1 MIHVWLVAVCLVVAG
16 AGSLLFGLLTYSL
29 RDFSRVK
36 LEALLEKA
44 ERSHWLE
51 RTLARAADLAFVTA
65 VVRLFCNI
73 LLLVGFLR
81 LLAMTDL
88 RLSLQYLVAVL
99 LTGVISAVLSVAI
112 PHAVSRHAAEE
123 VIASSLPLLHG
134 IYAVLSPVVKVVHWI
149 DNMVGRVAGTEEG
162 AEEAIEQEIMSAV
175 EEGEEQ
181 GVVDEQE
188 REMIESVIEF
198 RDTTAGQIMTSRPEV
213 VAIEVGA
220 SLAEVKSTLEE
231 SGHSRIPVYEKDL
244 DHIVGVL
251 YARDLLKHLGRPPE
265 QFEMRSALRPPI
277 YVPETKTLRDLL
289 REFRH
294 QKVHIAIVLD
304 EYGGTAGLVTIEDII
319 EELVGEIQDE
329 HEPVEPAMFRRL
341 DDQTFEVDARL
352 RVEELNRLTG
362 LGLPEEAGYET
373 VGGFVSTTVGRIP
386 EAGTEFEQLGAR
398 FTILEAEPQR
408 VNRVRVR
415 MLSQPADPQ
424 AGAEQK
430 QKA

>member
-1 MIHVWLVAVCLVVAG
+1 VIHVWLIVACVVVASAG
-16 AGSLLFGLLTYSL
+16 ALLFALLTYSL
-29 RDFSRVK
+29 RDFSRGK
-36 LEALLEKA
+36 LEALLEKTGRSDWFDRTI
-44 ERSHWLE
+44 ERS
-51 RTLARAADLAFVTA
+51 ADLAFVTA
-65 VVRLFCNI
+65 VVRMLSNI

-81 LLAMTDL
+81 LMALTDL
-88 RLSLQYLVAVL
+88 RLSVQYLIAVL
-99 LTGVISAVLSVAI
+99 VTGVVSIVLSVAV
-112 PHAVSRHAAEE
+112 PHAVARHAAEE
-123 VIASSLPLLHG
+123 VVAYSLPLLHG
-134 IYAVLSPVVKVVHWI
+134 MYAVLSPAVKLMHWI
-149 DNMVGRVAGTEEG
+149 EAAVERVAGEGEG

-213 VAIEVGA
+213 VAIEIGA
-220 SLAEVKSTLEE
+220 SLAEVKRTLEE

-244 DHIVGVL
+244 DHITGVL

-289 REFRH
+289 RDFRH

-329 HEPVEPAMFRRL
+329 HEPIEPAMFKRVDER
-341 DDQTFEVDARL
+341 TFEVDARL
-352 RVEELNRLTG
+352 RVEELNRLSG
-362 LGLPEEAGYET
+362 LNLPEEAGYET

-386 EAGTEFEQLGAR
+386 EAGIEF
-398 FTILEAEPQR
+398 
-408 VNRVRVR
+408 
-415 MLSQPADPQ
+415 
-424 AGAEQK
+424 
-430 QKA
+430 

>member
-1 MIHVWLVAVCLVVAG
+1 MIHAWLIAACALVAAV
-16 AGSLLFGLLTYSL
+16 GSLLFGMLTYSL
-29 RDFSRVK
+29 RDFSRAK
-36 LEALLEKA
+36 LEALLERTGRP
-44 ERSHWLE
+44 EWLG
-51 RTLARAADLAFVTA
+51 RTLDRAPDMAFVTA

-73 LLLVGFLR
+73 LLLVGLLR
-81 LLAMTDL
+81 LLAITEL
-88 RLSLQYLVAVL
+88 RLSVQYLVAVL
-99 LTGVISAVLSVAI
+99 VTGVVSIVLSVAI
-112 PHAVSRHAAEE
+112 PHAVARHAAEP
-123 VIASSLPLLHG
+123 VIGYTLPLLHG
-134 IYAVLSPVVKVVHWI
+134 MYAVLAPVVKLMHWL
-149 DNMVGRVAGTEEG
+149 DALVGRVAGTGDEG

-213 VAIEVGA
+213 VAIELGA
-220 SLAEVKSTLEE
+220 SLADVKSTLEE

-251 YARDLLKHLGRPPE
+251 YARDLLKHIGRPPE
-265 QFEMRSALRPPI
+265 QFDMRSALRPPI

-329 HEPVEPAMFRRL
+329 HEPAEPALYRRV
-341 DDQTFEVDARL
+341 DERAYEVDARM
-352 RVEELNRLTG
+352 RVDDLNRLTG
-362 LGLPEEAGYET
+362 LGLPEDAGYET
-373 VGGFVSTTVGRIP
+373 VGGFVSTAIGRIP
-386 EAGTEFEQLGAR
+386 EAGTEFEQAGAR
-398 FTILEAEPQR
+398 FTILEAEPQK
-408 VNRVRVR
+408 VNRVRVQ
-415 MLSQPADPQ
+415 LLAQSEPANAAE
-424 AGAEQK
+424 AG